1 MSAVTPLDTDAAV
14 RARYSAGA
22 HAREEELCCPVSYD
36 PRYLM
41 VIPKEILERDYGCG
55 DPTRHLRRGDR
66 VLDLGSGAGKACY
79 IASQIVGPE
88 GRVIG
93 VDFNADMLALARQ
106 HREKVGDAVG
116 WHNVEFRRGR
126 IEDVALDVE
135 ALDGWL
141 AAHPV
146 QSADCTVALDAEQ
159 RRLRAEA
166 AMIPDQS
173 VDVVVSNCVLNLVG
187 DEKKPVLFR
196 EIYRVLARGGRAV
209 ISDIVA
215 DEPVPSHLKDD
226 PELWSGC
233 VSGAMSETGFLGA
246 FEAAGFYGVEI
257 VARGEK
263 PWRTIEE
270 IELRS
275 VTVRAFR
282 GKEGPCLES
291 NKGLIYRGPW
301 KQVVDD
307 DGHVFHRGV
316 REAVCEKTF
325 GIVSREPYVGAFEP
339 VLPLE
344 LKPESEWPEFDCRR
358 KAPRHPKETKGPRPR
373 WT

>member
-1 MSAVTPLDTDAAV
+1 
-14 RARYSAGA
+14 
-22 HAREEELCCPVSYD
+22 
-36 PRYLM
+36 M

-88 GRVIG
+88 GRVIR

-126 IEDVALDVE
+126 IEDLALDVE

-146 QSADCTVALDAEQ
+146 QSADDTVALDAEQ

-173 VDVVVSNCVLNLVG
+173 VDVVVSNCVLNLMG

-233 VSGAMSETGFLGA
+233 VSGAMTETGFLGA

-263 PWRTIEE
+263 PWRDPVSSRT
-270 IELRS
+270 
-275 VTVRAFR
+275 R
-282 GKEGPCLES
+282 G
-291 NKGLIYRGPW
+291 
-301 KQVVDD
+301 
-307 DGHVFHRGV
+307 
-316 REAVCEKTF
+316 
-325 GIVSREPYVGAFEP
+325 
-339 VLPLE
+339 
-344 LKPESEWPEFDCRR
+344 
-358 KAPRHPKETKGPRPR
+358 
-373 WT
+373 